1 MGIFLKKI
9 KMDRELCD
17 SYREFCDYMTK
28 LGVGVG
34 VLLVFLIQYSPEKH
48 TACLLE
54 AISMVTSC
62 TIFLQKTRK
71 DNPNF

>member
-1 MGIFLKKI
+1 
-9 KMDRELCD
+9 MDRELCD

-48 TACLLE
+48 TCLLE

>member
-1 MGIFLKKI
+1 
-9 KMDRELCD
+9 MDREL
-17 SYREFCDYMTK
+17 CDYMTK

-34 VLLVFLIQYSPEKH
+34 VLVVFLIQYSPEKH
-48 TACLLE
+48 TCLSE
-54 AISMVTSC
+54 AISMVTSS

>member
-1 MGIFLKKI
+1 
-9 KMDRELCD
+9 MDGELCD
-17 SYREFCDYMTK
+17 SYRELCDYMTK

-34 VLLVFLIQYSPEKH
+34 VLVVFLIQYSPEKH
-48 TACLLE
+48 TTCLSE
-54 AISMVTSC
+54 AISMVTSS